1 MPQTGIW
8 TAHRLPWEVTV
19 PGGSC
24 GSGMSDG
31 TGRGGPAI
39 YHQLLLYPALDASL
53 SQPSYQT
60 CGQGFGLT
68 KK

>member
-1 MPQTGIW
+1 
-8 TAHRLPWEVTV
+8 
-19 PGGSC
+19 
-24 GSGMSDG
+24 MSDG